1 MLALGCSGCCRSFCR
16 SAFLGITV
24 ASGYKPHLCTAAVA
38 TLLLASPF
46 RKQAHSRCSVARG
59 LLRHLALRHLFVRDA
74 ARHLQAVSQLDGR
87 HQHVAHALWRV
98 LHLAAQVQ
106 AGHAHKLRK
115 QWRQQAHQCAH
126 QCSLGGRQGGTWG
139 GAATTRDG
147 GQAAHKRVVAH
158 ERFGLVKLVEKDKRG
173 VDARDIAAQ
182 RRRQWS
188 RLAAG
193 SGGSPGCS
201 PARAPC
207 LMASCESCAQ
217 LSWAQ
222 GKETQGSRARK
233 EAHMLRRCPVSMMVV
248 IAVCLMAAT
257 CSAFKPSRK
266 EGERRCILSHSAQ
279 GGSAHAAM
287 LVRVW
292 KHNKGNHDRR

>member
-1 MLALGCSGCCRSFCR
+1 MDATSTSRTLFGVSSTLPPRYR
-16 SAFLGITV
+16 Q
-24 ASGYKPHLCTAAVA
+24 A
-38 TLLLASPF
+38 TLMSCAGSGGS
-46 RKQAHSRCSVARG
+46 KHISVHISARW
-59 LLRHLALRHLFVRDA
+59 A
-74 ARHLQAVSQLDGR
+74 
-87 HQHVAHALWRV
+87 
-98 LHLAAQVQ
+98 
-106 AGHAHKLRK
+106 
-115 QWRQQAHQCAH
+115 
-126 QCSLGGRQGGTWG
+126 GRQGGTWG
-139 GAATTRDG
+139 RAASTRDG

-292 KHNKGNHDRR
+292 KHEKGNHDRRW